1 MQPVTLRAPILAPAS
16 SYSLQMLPSVPS
28 EALPS
33 DSMSCSGC
41 VTLVW
46 PLPKGLQAA
55 GLSRLLTKHEDR
67 PLTSKQS
74 ACSLPLR
81 HHFSSS
87 AKTLLMLKLMQ
98 GSSIF
103 VR

>member
-1 MQPVTLRAPILAPAS
+1 MQAVTLRAPMLAPAS
-16 SYSLQMLPSVPS
+16 SYSLQTLPSVPS

-41 VTLVW
+41 VTFVW
-46 PLPKGLQAA
+46 PLPRGLHAA

-74 ACSLPLR
+74 VCSLPLQ
-81 HHFSSS
+81 HYLNHS
-87 AKTLLMLKLMQ
+87 A
-98 GSSIF
+98 F
-103 VR
+103 AV